1 MTHQRAPQRVAL
13 REAGVHSRR
22 IRRNGLGL
30 FHVLEDDCS
39 GDDTASDRSGY

>member
-1 MTHQRAPQRVAL
+1 VAR

-39 GDDTASDRSGY
+39 GDDTGPGPVWVPTVKE